1 MNSEQLVLDN
11 SHDIDNIISM
21 SCEKIKFQLEKFQ
34 GGYPEA
40 CSIQGAYPVTKNTD
54 WTTGFW
60 SGMTSLAWRLTGDDV
75 FLKQLEE
82 QVISFSVRLDNK
94 HDIETH
100 DLGFLYSLSCVNTW
114 KITGNRLAYDTALR
128 AAHLLSARYLPVANI
143 IQAWGDLNDPLQQGR
158 MIIDCLMN
166 LPLLYWAGNET
177 GEKKYIDY
185 AYNHAIQAMNYLL
198 REDNSTFH
206 TFYMDIHTG
215 EPVRG
220 STHQGYSDSSCWARG
235 QAWAIY
241 GFALSYRATGNPKFL
256 ESSKRAANYFI
267 EHLPEDNICYW
278 DLSLTESDTHKD
290 SSAAVIAACGLL
302 ELANH
307 IPNSDL
313 GRKYYIEE
321 AFKIVNELF
330 VNYFDGELNSS
341 GYLKHSVYNMN
352 KKRGID
358 EYCTWGDYFFIEL
371 LSRLKSFHINY
382 W

>member
-1 MNSEQLVLDN
+1 MNSEQVVLDN
-11 SHDIDNIISM
+11 SFDIDSIVNM
-21 SCEKIKFQLEKFQ
+21 SCEKIKYQLEKFQ

-40 CSIQGAYPVTKNTD
+40 CSIQGVYPITKNTD

-60 SGMTSLAWRLTGDDV
+60 SGMTSLAWRLTGDDI
-75 FLKQLEE
+75 FLKHLEE
-82 QVISFSVRLDNK
+82 QVISFSARLDEK

-100 DLGFLYSLSCVNTW
+100 DLGFLYSLSCVNAW
-114 KITGNRLAYDTALR
+114 KITGNQLAYDAALR
-128 AAHLLSARYLPVANI
+128 AAHFLSERYLPVANI

-177 GEKKYIDY
+177 GDKKYIDY
-185 AYNHAIQAMNYLL
+185 AYNHAIQSMNHLL
-198 REDNSTFH
+198 RKDNSTFH

-220 STHQGYSDSSCWARG
+220 STHQGYSDNSCWARG

-241 GFALSYRATGNPKFL
+241 GFALSYRTTGNPDFL
-256 ESSKRAANYFI
+256 DSSKNAANYFI
-267 EHLPEDNICYW
+267 EHLPEDKICYW
-278 DLSLTESDTHKD
+278 DLSLTEQETHRD

-307 IPNSDL
+307 LPRSDSN
-313 GRKYYIEE
+313 RNYFIEV
-321 AFKIVNELF
+321 ALKISNELF
-330 VNYFDGELNSS
+330 VNYFDGELNAS

-352 KKRGID
+352 KKRGVD

-371 LSRLKSFHINY
+371 LTRLKSFSINY